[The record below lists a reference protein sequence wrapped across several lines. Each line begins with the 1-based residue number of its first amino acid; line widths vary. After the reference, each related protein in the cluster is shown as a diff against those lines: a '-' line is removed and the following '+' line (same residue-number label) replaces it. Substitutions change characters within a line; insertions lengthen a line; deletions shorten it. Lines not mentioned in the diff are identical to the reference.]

1 MAETTTLAPLNIVQN
16 REDFKTFFL
25 QLLEEDTNFY
35 NKIRAKFLSEKKKV
49 KKNIVKAPLDM
60 VAIRK
65 KHALKR
71 EAFIPLHDLF
81 KDTPPA
87 SELVKLL
94 HK

>member
-1 MAETTTLAPLNIVQN
+1 MTETTTLSPFNAVQN
-16 REDFKTFFL
+16 REDFKAFFL
-25 QLLEEDTNFY
+25 QLLEEDTIFY
-35 NKIRAKFLSEKKKV
+35 YTIKSKFLVKEKKT
-49 KKNIVKAPLDM
+49 KKMPLDM

-71 EAFIPLHDLF
+71 EAFFPLHDLF
-81 KDTPPA
+81 KDTAPA